1 MREKLLDVAEQLV
14 QDRGLNAVSF
24 QNLAD
29 AVGLSKP
36 SVFHHFANK
45 GALAEALLERCRTH
59 YGAEYDA
66 IVSDDANAV
75 DKLNRIAALYAD
87 GVESGQLCLLGV
99 LGHGVATLPAEVQQD
114 LRLKIAGAVDRFS
127 RVFEQGRREKSL
139 RFEGTPEAAA
149 AAFLGM
155 LQGLQVLARAQGD
168 PAAVTE
174 AAATY
179 IQAIS
184 K

>member
-1 MREKLLDVAEQLV
+1 MREDLLDVAERMV

-24 QNLAD
+24 QHLAD

-36 SVFHHFANK
+36 SVFHHFPNK
-45 GALAEALLERCRTH
+45 GALAQALLERCRTH
-59 YGAEYDA
+59 YGEAYDG
-66 IVSDDANAV
+66 IVSDETGAV
-75 DKLNRIAALYAD
+75 DKLNRIAALYAE

-99 LGHGVATLPAEVQQD
+99 LGHGVATLPDETQQD

-127 RVFEQGRREKSL
+127 RVFEQGRREASL

-149 AAFLGM
+149 EAFLGM
-155 LQGLQVLARAQGD
+155 LQGLQILARAQGN
-168 PAAVTE
+168 PASVT
-174 AAATY
+174 AAAQIY

-184 K
+184 A